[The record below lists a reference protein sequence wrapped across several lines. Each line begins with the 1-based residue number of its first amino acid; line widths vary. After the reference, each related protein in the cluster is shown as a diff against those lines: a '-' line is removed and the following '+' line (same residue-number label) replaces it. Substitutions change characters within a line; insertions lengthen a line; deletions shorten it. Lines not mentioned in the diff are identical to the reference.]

1 MHVIIVN
8 INLPL
13 GGNKRWK
20 DQPCCTSSQLKCC
33 RCHWV
38 YCSDVLKLPQFQGC
52 AATVKFIWLFD
63 RLFDILNPRNP
74 IDILSVLGD
83 SCNINNEV
91 VTNAALIRY
100 DLTERSPVQSEHD
113 YCHSPNITSISEYK
127 KAAIFY
133 IAGYIAKTTQKQLLC
148 IDCCKVLGS
157 KMKTHTPALLFL
169 AHKDCGKLLYSQH
182 RVLS

>member
-8 INLPL
+8 IKLPL

-113 YCHSPNITSISEYK
+113 YCDSPNITSISEYK

-133 IAGYIAKTTQKQLLC
+133 IAGYIAKTETTPLYWLSQGPWFQNEN
-148 IDCCKVLGS
+148 
-157 KMKTHTPALLFL
+157 HTPALLFL